1 MKKHQNI
8 YLNFSSIPKLTV
20 KAKEK
25 KNYSKNNELEKL
37 IKFSSLKKFIGVE
50 FPYFRFLSQTIFS
63 KNLIQIL
70 KKYNQN
76 YLIDCEKRISK
87 KELIKLIN
95 ISKKL
100 KVDFIRV
107 KCSNILSCNRYK
119 YNRNWSFKINS
130 IIKKINQLKPILE
143 KNKIKLAIENHQDL
157 DSNDILYIIKKV
169 GKGFVGVNFDIG
181 NAYATCE
188 NPLDFFK
195 KIKKYILNIH
205 LKDYLILPT
214 KKGFSLN
221 RCPIM
226 SGDAKIFEILHL
238 IKKNNL
244 TAPISLELGASTARE
259 IKVKNA
265 NFFKQ
270 FIKKENL
277 KLKSMKSIM
286 SIADDNQKNIKKIK
300 NLISL
305 NEINMLNKS
314 LNNLNQI
321 QI

>member
-1 MKKHQNI
+1 MRRYQNI
-8 YLNFSSIPKLTV
+8 YLNFSSIPKLSV
-20 KAKEK
+20 KAKVK
-25 KNYSKNNELEKL
+25 KNFAKNNELEKL

-50 FPYFRFLSQTIFS
+50 FPYFRFLSQTVFF
-63 KNLIQIL
+63 KDLDQIL
-70 KKYNQN
+70 KKHNQK

-100 KVDFIRV
+100 NVNFIRV

-119 YNRNWSFKINS
+119 YNKNWSFKINS
-130 IIKKINQLKPILE
+130 IIKKINQLKPILK
-143 KNKIKLAIENHQDL
+143 KNKIKIAIENHQDL

-169 GKGFVGVNFDIG
+169 GEGSVGVNFDIG

-188 NPLDFFK
+188 NPLDFFEK
-195 KIKKYILNIH
+195 TKKYILNIH

-214 KKGFSLN
+214 KKGFTLN

-226 SGDAKIFEILHL
+226 NGDAKIFEILQL

-244 TAPISLELGASTARE
+244 KTPISLELGAPTARE
-259 IKVKNA
+259 IKVKNV

-270 FIKKENL
+270 FIKSENL

-286 SIADDNQKNIKKIK
+286 SIADGNQKNIKKIK

-314 LNNLNQI
+314 LNNLNRI